1 MKRFAWLLFA
11 LFATGARAEMLPNAG
26 EYVWGDNL
34 RDLIVDAADGSAA
47 FDLTGATLVL
57 YASTEIAGRTY
68 TFTAP
73 GDIVNAATGTMR
85 FEDLGTLARNPGA
98 RGRDLYWA
106 RVKVTKNGE
115 SGWTSPLRFSVVKF
129 PQ

>member
-1 MKRFAWLLFA
+1 MKRLAWLLLLFA
-11 LFATGARAEMLPNAG
+11 LPAFAEPLPNAG
-26 EYVWGDNL
+26 TLVWGDNL
-34 RDLIVDAADGSAA
+34 RDVIVDAADGSAA

-68 TFTAP
+68 TFTVP

-85 FEDLGTLARNPGA
+85 FEDVGALARNPGA

-106 RVKVTKNGE
+106 RVRITKGGE
-115 SGWTSPLRFSVVKF
+115 SGWTSPFRFGVEKF

>member
-34 RDLIVDAADGSAA
+34 RDLSVDAADGSAA

-57 YASTEIAGRTY
+57 
-68 TFTAP
+68 
-73 GDIVNAATGTMR
+73 
-85 FEDLGTLARNPGA
+85 
-98 RGRDLYWA
+98 
-106 RVKVTKNGE
+106 
-115 SGWTSPLRFSVVKF
+115 
-129 PQ
+129 